1 LYISANDRCVLFFR
15 MWHSMVGTDFFV
27 ELHVE
32 PPMLARHR
40 RTVVATDTIE
50 CFLLPLFS
58 FHSLQTLAPFAC
70 LFVDLNHILYCW
82 SIEKSISFLV
92 FTSNNATI
100 MNTALHELQMN
111 VRVELL
117 ELGRRCCRASTKPL
131 WTRHSYIKYF
141 FTWKRC
147 SWHSSVSQKPS
158 RLRSF
163 SRDEQQLSKLLVAA
177 AITLHLF

>member
-1 LYISANDRCVLFFR
+1 MTVVSYFSECDIPWLVLI
-15 MWHSMVGTDFFV
+15 FFV

-40 RTVVATDTIE
+40 RTVVATVTRSSAS
-50 CFLLPLFS
+50 CCHYSL
-58 FHSLQTLAPFAC
+58 HSLQTLALFAC
-70 LFVDLNHILYCW
+70 LFVDLNHMLYCW
-82 SIEKSISFLV
+82 SIEKSITFLV

-131 WTRHSYIKYF
+131 LTRHSYIKYF
-141 FTWKRC
+141 FT
-147 SWHSSVSQKPS
+147 
-158 RLRSF
+158 
-163 SRDEQQLSKLLVAA
+163 
-177 AITLHLF
+177 